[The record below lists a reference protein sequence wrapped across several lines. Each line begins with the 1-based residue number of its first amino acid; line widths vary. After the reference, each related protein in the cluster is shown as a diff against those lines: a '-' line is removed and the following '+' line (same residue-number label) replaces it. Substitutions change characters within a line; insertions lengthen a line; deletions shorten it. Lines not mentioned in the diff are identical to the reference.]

1 MKTKFIIIFIFF
13 SFSTLS
19 ANPIVVTI
27 GKEIIKKAP
36 KILKIIIPLASSI
49 SELGAEDI
57 KEPMSKKKLDLY
69 KTKF

>member
-1 MKTKFIIIFIFF
+1 MKTKLIIIFVSF

-19 ANPIVVTI
+19 ANPIVVAV

-36 KILKIIIPLASSI
+36 KIIKTIVPLVGAI
-49 SELGAEDI
+49 SELGAEEV
-57 KEPMSKKKLDLY
+57 KEPMSKKKLNLY

>member
-1 MKTKFIIIFIFF
+1 MKIKLIIIFL

-19 ANPIVVTI
+19 ANPIVVAV

-36 KILKIIIPLASSI
+36 KIITKIVPLLATI
-49 SELGAEDI
+49 TELGAEEFT
-57 KEPMSKKKLDLY
+57 EPMSKKKLDLY